1 LAKAGHGST
10 VTTSIIHDGQA
21 RVNDPRGI
29 TVKVEQMQQFDDR
42 QAALD
47 AESGA
52 EKRSASLPE
61 ESDKSMYSTPQS
73 APGPAAA
80 AQRVVVRGDAS
91 TSNHSV
97 SNGTP
102 AETPQGRPV
111 RPAVVHRPAKFLSRL
126 LWYLQ

>member
-1 LAKAGHGST
+1 MPNAGHGST
-10 VTTSIIHDGQA
+10 ITTSIIHDEQA

-42 QAALD
+42 LAALD

-52 EKRSASLPE
+52 EKGSPSPSE
-61 ESDKSMYSTPQS
+61 EPDKSIYDTPQLS
-73 APGPAAA
+73 PGPAAA
-80 AQRVVVRGDAS
+80 AQRVVRGNTL

-97 SNGTP
+97 PNRLP

-111 RPAVVHRPAKFLSRL
+111 RPAATRRPAKFLSRL